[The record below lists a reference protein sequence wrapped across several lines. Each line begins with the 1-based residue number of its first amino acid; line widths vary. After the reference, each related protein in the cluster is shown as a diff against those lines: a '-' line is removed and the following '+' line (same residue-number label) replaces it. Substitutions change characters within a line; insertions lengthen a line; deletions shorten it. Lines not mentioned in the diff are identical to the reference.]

1 MIVAQS
7 CTEPGLQG
15 PDISTK
21 TVNNSP
27 MLWITGVPQEATAG
41 VA

>member
-1 MIVAQS
+1 VA
-7 CTEPGLQG
+7 
-15 PDISTK
+15 DISTK

-27 MLWITGVPQEATAG
+27 MLWITGVPGRATAG